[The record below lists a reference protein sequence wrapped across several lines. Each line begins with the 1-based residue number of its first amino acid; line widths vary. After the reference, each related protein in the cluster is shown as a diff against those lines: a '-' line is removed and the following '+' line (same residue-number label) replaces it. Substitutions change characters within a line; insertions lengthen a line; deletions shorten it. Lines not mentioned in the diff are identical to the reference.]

1 MNVDYVA
8 KRNSSQ
14 EIEQYN
20 NYKRVKVA
28 MKPDNLFSE
37 QSERNEEALTN
48 LDPRSRQCPY
58 LDTINR
64 QVLDFDFEKLCSITL
79 SNNNVYAC
87 LVCGKYFQGRG
98 MKSHAYTHSVQ
109 LSHHVFI
116 NLNTLKFYCLPD
128 NYQVVDSSLDDIKYV
143 LNPTF
148 TEEQIKAFD
157 RNTKLSRAYDASVYL
172 PGIVGLNN
180 IKANDY
186 ANAVLQAL
194 INVTDIRNYFLREE
208 HYGSIKVAPG
218 DIMIG
223 LVKRFGELVR
233 KLWNPKNF
241 KAHVSPHEMLQAVV
255 KCSKKRFQITQ
266 QSDPIDFLSW
276 ILNSLHLTLNGT
288 KNTNSS
294 IIYKSFQGQMK
305 IYTKKIASIDGVD
318 EEADSEEYKEQ
329 VETRPFLYLSVDLP
343 APPLFANEIKESIIP
358 QVPLMQTLGK
368 FDGVTEHEYKTYK
381 DNYLKRYQLMKLP
394 KYLII
399 CYRRFTKNT
408 FYLEK
413 NPTIVNFPVKDVDLR
428 ELLSPEVQADNPN
441 TIYDLIANV
450 VHDGQ
455 PNKGTYRVHILHKG
469 TASWHELQDLH
480 VVDVLPQ
487 MITLSEAYIQIWEQR
502 DPNAPKG
509 TDDIKNE
516 NEWALA
522 FCVYIYRI
530 DRMDSFYFTC
540 NLFKN

>member
-1 MNVDYVA
+1 MNIDYVA
-8 KRNSSQ
+8 KRGNNQ

-20 NYKRVKVA
+20 NYKRVKVS
-28 MKPDNLFSE
+28 MQPDLPGE
-37 QSERNEEALTN
+37 NEPTDHRIN
-48 LDPRSRQCPY
+48 SDPRSRQCPY

-64 QVLDFDFEKLCSITL
+64 NILDFDFEKLCSITL

-109 LSHHVFI
+109 MSHHVFI

-128 NYQVVDSSLDDIKYV
+128 NYQVIDSSLDDIKYV

-148 TEEQIKAFD
+148 TVEQIKTFD
-157 RNTKLSRAYDASVYL
+157 KNTKNARAYDDTLYL

-186 ANAVLQAL
+186 SNVVLQAL
-194 INVTDIRNYFLREE
+194 VNVPPIRDYFLREE
-208 HYGSIKVAPG
+208 NYKNIKVAPG
-218 DIMIG
+218 DIMIS

-233 KLWNPKNF
+233 KLWNPRNF

-266 QSDPIDFLSW
+266 QSDPIEFLSW

-288 KNTNSS
+288 KSTNSS
-294 IIYKSFQGQMK
+294 IIYKTFQGQMK
-305 IYTKKIASIDGVD
+305 VYTKKIASVDADEPENNVAIDP
-318 EEADSEEYKEQ
+318 EEFQERMEEK
-329 VETRPFLYLSVDLP
+329 PFLYLSVDLP
-343 APPLFANEIKESIIP
+343 SPPLFRDELKESIIP
-358 QVPLMQTLGK
+358 QVPLMQTLSK
-368 FDGVTEHEYKTYK
+368 FDGVTEQEYKTYK
-381 DNYLKRYQLMKLP
+381 ENYLKRYELIKLP
-394 KYLII
+394 KYLIM
-399 CYRRFTKNT
+399 CFRRFTKNT

-428 ELLSPEVQADNPN
+428 ELLSPEAQKSNPN
-441 TIYDLIANV
+441 TVYDLIGNI

-469 TASWHELQDLH
+469 TAAWHEMQDLH

-502 DPNAPKG
+502 ES
-509 TDDIKNE
+509 TD
-516 NEWALA
+516 
-522 FCVYIYRI
+522 
-530 DRMDSFYFTC
+530 
-540 NLFKN
+540 NLNPISTNINDKK